1 LANQDFRVKNGLQV
15 GSGITASGIITAS
28 SFSGSGSGLTSIP
41 AGQLSG
47 TVPSTALSG
56 TYDISI
62 GSGESVQTNTIGV
75 GTLTATYSVAVGSG
89 DNQIAITSTGSITGP
104 STFIIDPRP
113 VGVGTTSG
121 AVYIKGDL
129 YVQGTQFQVDSTTIN
144 LADKVI
150 GVGTTCTSDALLDGA
165 GIGIGSD
172 GNQKTFTFEDTG
184 DNLKSSENLNLAS
197 GKSYKID
204 NTSVLSGTTLGT
216 NVVNSSLTSLGTITT
231 GTWQG
236 NAINDTYIGTIN
248 NANKVSL
255 SALNINGA
263 AVESTVVDSD
273 LMIIDDVATGTN
285 KKVTASTLKSY
296 FVSATYADSAGIATY
311 AGNAGIATNLKGGSA
326 GNIPYQS
333 GADTT
338 SFLTLGTSSQVLIGG
353 SSAPTFTNISGLS
366 VGSATNADNVA
377 VTRLDVAGVGVGTT
391 SSYHLVMTDLG
402 ASGSYDNLY
411 ANPSNLKFKYR
422 PDTNTLIFS
431 NDGSSVGIITGA
443 YYFGDESQNF
453 IAQSSPT
460 GVGNSNVII
469 GDLAGISTFVGADDK
484 INNSVLIGESVGNQ
498 HRGISTSVVIGKDN
512 LSNVTST
519 DSIIVG
525 NNIGI
530 ATDGAV
536 SNHVGLVKGICI
548 GRNIFNNT
556 TKTLNYFNTYPILIG
571 ENILSLNVE
580 ESSNSQPDAAIVI
593 GLDAAKRRI
602 SGNYDIYVG
611 YGAGQ
616 GIENQYTINNPNG
629 GGVTG
634 SNIMLGF
641 DAGRYMSFPKRSVVI
656 GNIAGTKVAA
666 NDNIIIGSQAGYA
679 VTTGAS
685 NILIG
690 AKAGYGLTEGSQNI
704 VIGSAPQTT
713 SGGTGDGPE
722 VNDTSGD
729 RQLVIGAG
737 KTDRWISGDSNFNIG
752 IGHTY
757 GDTISA
763 KLDVKGDVNV
773 SGIVTAT
780 SFVGVA
786 QSATKVYVDESED
799 DTQYYNIIFSDENP
813 DVGDKYHTLQVDNN
827 GLSFNPGLNRLYV
840 NGSLSLKDKH
850 TLVSITTSHTSTAG
864 ISSIIDTFAISEND
878 LAEYTISI
886 RGNSFSSSGISTEG
900 TIGITTNIITG
911 IVTTGITP
919 GLVVQN
925 ANVSYGTTVISIGS
939 SEVNLSSTTTNVGIA
954 TTVFDFGNIQS
965 HMQAQ
970 KVLVMH
976 DGTTAYVQE
985 YAIMF
990 NPSRIVSIDA
1000 TISGSNVLLQATPE
1014 TGISGITTYKIV
1026 RGGLV

>member
-1 LANQDFRVKNGLQV
+1 MANQDFRVKNGLQV
-15 GSGITASGIITAS
+15 GVGITTPISVGIGTTEDATSHVDVQGTLETTGTITSS

-47 TVPSTALSG
+47 TVPSAALSG

-89 DNQIAITSTGSITGP
+89 DNQIAITSTGTISGP
-104 STFIIDPRP
+104 STFIIDPAP
-113 VGVGTTSG
+113 VGIGSTDGDG

-204 NTSVLSGTTLGT
+204 NTSVLNGTTLGT

-236 NAINDTYIGTIN
+236 NTINDTYIGTIN

-326 GNIPYQS
+326 GKIPYQS

-338 SFLTLGTSSQVLIGG
+338 SFLGLGTSGQVLIGG
-353 SSAPTFTNISGLS
+353 SSAPSFTNISGLT
-366 VGSATNADNVA
+366 VNSATNADNVA
-377 VTRLDVAGVGVGTT
+377 VTRLDVSGVGLGTT
-391 SSYHLVMTDLG
+391 ASYHLVMTDLG
-402 ASGSYDNLY
+402 ASGAHDNLY
-411 ANPSNLKFKYR
+411 SNSNNTLFKYR
-422 PDTNTLIFS
+422 PDTNTLTFS

-453 IAQSSPT
+453 IAQSSPI

-530 ATDGAV
+530 ATDHSGG
-536 SNHVGLVKGICI
+536 SPYYGFDSGIYI
-548 GRNIFNNT
+548 GRNIYNNT
-556 TKTLNYFNTYPILIG
+556 TKLLNYWSRNPILIG

-580 ESSNSQPDAAIVI
+580 SSGNSQPVLPIVI
-593 GLDAAKRRI
+593 GYEAAKRRI

-616 GIENQYTINNPNG
+616 GTENQYLIANPNND
-629 GGVTG
+629 GGVAG
-634 SNIMLGF
+634 SNIMLGL
-641 DAGRYMSFPKRSVVI
+641 DAGREMSFPKRSVVI

-666 NDNIIIGSQAGYA
+666 NDNIIIGSLAGYA

-722 VNDTSGD
+722 VNDNSGD

-773 SGIVTAT
+773 SGSVTATSFVGDNVNVSGSVTAT

-799 DTQYYNIIFSDENP
+799 DNQYYNIIFSDENP
-813 DVGDKYHTLQVDNN
+813 DDGNTYHTLQVDNG
-827 GLSFNPGLNRLYV
+827 GLSFNPGTNVLHV
-840 NGSLSLKDKH
+840 DGSISLKGDH
-850 TLVSITTSHTSTAG
+850 SIVPITTSHTSTAG
-864 ISSIIDTFAISEND
+864 ISSTIDTFAISSYD
-878 LAEYTISI
+878 LAEYTIHV
-886 RGNSFSSSGISTEG
+886 G
-900 TIGITTNIITG
+900 
-911 IVTTGITP
+911 
-919 GLVVQN
+919 
-925 ANVSYGTTVISIGS
+925 YGTYI
-939 SEVNLSSTTTNVGIA
+939 
-954 TTVFDFGNIQS
+954 
-965 HMQAQ
+965 QAQ

-976 DGTTAYVQE
+976 DGTTAYAQE
-985 YAIMF
+985 YAIMSD
-990 NPSRIVSIDA
+990 PSKIVSIGA